1 MQNISKNSYKNF
13 IALAIILMAIYAL
26 VFFVMRVGISIF
38 AFEDFASL
46 KGDFIKIY
54 LSGLKLDLSDF
65 AIGASLLLLLGYLN
79 SAFSILSP
87 PKRLVSNFATKF
99 LYKFALVFATLTA
112 FIVIVCA
119 CVNFYYFKTYHTKI
133 DIFIFG
139 LKDDDTAAI
148 LQIIWQD
155 YPIVWVLLICVI
167 FTIFIFKLSKRIL
180 NTNLSLNLGIFGEIL
195 ANLALIVAITLGYI
209 ISIVNLPLREN
220 AHHISANPIVNQVA
234 INPIIS
240 LGLALKHYRKLDK
253 FAPINPQ
260 DLVDLERELFP
271 IFQHN
276 SQNAITKNP
285 SVVMVLME
293 SFASNMLSLDDEKD
307 FDVLGNFRA
316 HFMAGRVPLNKRVGK
331 EQNDFTFINFLSS
344 GNGTAPSFSSLFFL
358 SPSPTISL
366 GKFKNHKLPL
376 TPFDIYKKAGY
387 KVIFLTSSNRYWQ
400 NLGAYITA
408 LGADEIYDSNVLNTK
423 YPQSIESQS
432 PYGVADEFA
441 YNFALELLQN
451 AKQPLFIAILTS
463 SNHKPFILPKSFT
476 PPHYEL
482 ETKRALFNHTNQA
495 QIATSLFTYS
505 SSAFGDFVGKIK
517 DSPLK
522 NSVIIAASGD
532 HRYRDLKASANLALN
547 YAVPFYLFIPTPYL
561 RDFKARGFDF
571 NGNEIGAHKDI
582 FPTLYALSLN
592 EYDFLT
598 LGGRNLFD
606 KNAPKSHR
614 FALNSGLFM
623 DSEGIYAGSVGYK
636 ILENDNNLSK
646 ILNGFVM
653 QSDETFDLPKEKA
666 DFMKKYNKLEWLQI
680 NYRIFGENGNN
691 SNH

>member
-1 MQNISKNSYKNF
+1 MQHISKNSYKNF

-26 VFFVMRVGISIF
+26 VFFVMRVGISVF
-38 AFEDFASL
+38 AFEDFGSL
-46 KGDFIKIY
+46 KSDFIKIY

-65 AIGASLLLLLGYLN
+65 AIGASLLLLLGYLS
-79 SAFSILSP
+79 SAFSILPP
-87 PKRLVSNFATKF
+87 PKHTFSKIANRFI
-99 LYKFALVFATLTA
+99 YRFALVFATLTA
-112 FIVIVCA
+112 IVVSLCA

-139 LKDDDTAAI
+139 LKDDDTAAV
-148 LQIIWQD
+148 LKIIWQD
-155 YPIVWVLLICVI
+155 YPIVWVLIICVI
-167 FTIFIFKLSKRIL
+167 FTILIFKLSKRIL
-180 NTNLSLNLGIFGEIL
+180 NANLSLNLGIFGEIL
-195 ANLALIVAITLGYI
+195 ANLALIFAITMGYI

-220 AHHISANPIVNQVA
+220 AHHISANPIANQVA

-240 LGLALKHYRKLDK
+240 LGLAVKHYRKLDK

-260 DLVDLERELFP
+260 DLADLEKELFP

-276 SQNAITKNP
+276 PQKVITKNP
-285 SVVMVLME
+285 SVVMVLLE
-293 SFASNMLSLDDEKD
+293 SFGSNMLSLDNEAD
-307 FDVLGNFRA
+307 FDLLGSFRT
-316 HFMAGRVPLNKRVGK
+316 HFVTGQIPLDKRNGK
-331 EQNDFTFINFLSS
+331 AQNDFTFINFLSS
-344 GNGTAPSFSSLFFL
+344 GNGTAPSFSSLFFA

-400 NLGAYITA
+400 NLGAYITT
-408 LGADEIYDSNVLNTK
+408 LGADEIYDSNVLNAK
-423 YPQSIESQS
+423 YPQSVESQS
-432 PYGVADEFA
+432 SYGVADEFA

-451 AKQPLFIAILTS
+451 AKQPLFIVMLTS

-476 PPHYEL
+476 PPHYEI
-482 ETKRALFNHTNQA
+482 ESKRALFNHPHQA

-505 SSAFGDFVGKIK
+505 SNAFGDFVGKIK

-532 HRYRDLKASANLALN
+532 HRYRDLKANANLALN

-561 RDFKARGFDF
+561 RDFKARGFGF
-571 NGNEIGAHKDI
+571 SGREMGSHKDI

-592 EYDFLT
+592 DYDFLT

-623 DSEGIYAGSVGYK
+623 DKDGIYAGSVGYK
-636 ILENDNNLSK
+636 ILDNDKNLPK
-646 ILNGFVM
+646 ILSGFIV
-653 QSDETFDLPKEKA
+653 QSGETFELPKEKA
-666 DFMKKYNKLEWLQI
+666 DFMKQYNKLEWLQI
-680 NYRIFGENGNN
+680 NYRIFGDSDKGD
-691 SNH
+691 